1 MDPITRGRINSM
13 MQECLAELLDRNV
26 RDPRVDG
33 VTITG
38 VEVAG
43 DLAVAKVHYS
53 ILGGTEK
60 QRVAGRGLEHAA
72 AYLRREVGHR
82 LRLRTSPELRF
93 HFDASLA
100 TGERI
105 DTLLRK
111 IHDGEELDPPPPADG
126 E

>member
-1 MDPITRGRINSM
+1 LDPITRGRINSM
-13 MQECLAELLDRNV
+13 VQECLAELLDRDV

-43 DLAVAKVHYS
+43 DLAIAKVHYS
-53 ILGGTEK
+53 ILGGAEK
-60 QRVAGRGLEHAA
+60 QRIAARGLQQAA

-93 HFDASLA
+93 HFDASLE

-111 IHDGEELDPPPPADG
+111 LHDGEALDPTAAPDG